1 MILLTNPTRLFR
13 LVDLRHDRRCLV
25 DFGVPSLRQVLYPA
39 PGPLH
44 AYPQLRSQAADEAEE
59 IPRVFSLKARPL
71 VGARGKTSRSP
82 GWKTGG
88 SGVTMPPM
96 AN

>member
-13 LVDLRHDRRCLV
+13 LVDLRHD
-25 DFGVPSLRQVLYPA
+25 FGVLWTSVCLPCDRSCTRHPVPSTP
-39 PGPLH
+39 PS
-44 AYPQLRSQAADEAEE
+44 LRSQAADEAEE